1 MEKLNRQV
9 QFMIHSKRALDVV
22 VGIMDTFKDLFS
34 SKGLKRVTM
43 FIIDVS
49 VKYTI
54 QASYKNKN

>member
-1 MEKLNRQV
+1 
-9 QFMIHSKRALDVV
+9 MIHSKRALDVV